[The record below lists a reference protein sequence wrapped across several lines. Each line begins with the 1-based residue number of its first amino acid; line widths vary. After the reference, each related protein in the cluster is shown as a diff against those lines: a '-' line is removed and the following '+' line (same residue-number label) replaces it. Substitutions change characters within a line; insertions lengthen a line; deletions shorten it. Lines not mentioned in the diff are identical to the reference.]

1 VPGVFWL
8 GVLLIVFGCARFPF
22 VVRKLSKASSAGPTP
37 ANEEQRYIELQELL
51 VTVGLGLFVVGYI
64 PAGIWAQQ
72 GVQAGNYVQYSW
84 LWLLFGIFQSAGL
97 ITLTFADI
105 DINAFAKRHKGR
117 TGIFASIFLSFNAA
131 AAYSL
136 LTSPGKGDGWS
147 LKFVGSALS
156 LPMLPFI
163 YMFAFFTPVLGMQDG
178 YPRFSVLVVMALIL
192 SWFGYGVYLIFYAW
206 SGCLTCAYGASQ
218 STPEGVA
225 GIGTLLESFLIA
237 FYYQQQS
244 RNNSRT
250 IALNATIYAYLL
262 ANGVTDLL
270 SRIPMACAYGIQSA
284 VPNWLF
290 G

>member
-1 VPGVFWL
+1 
-8 GVLLIVFGCARFPF
+8 
-22 VVRKLSKASSAGPTP
+22 VRKLSKASSAGPTP
-37 ANEEQRYIELQELL
+37 ANKEQRYLELQELL

-72 GVQAGNYVQYSW
+72 GVSVGNYVQYSW

-97 ITLTFADI
+97 VTFTFADI

-131 AAYSL
+131 AVYAL
-136 LTSPGKGDGWS
+136 LISGDGWS
-147 LKFVGSALS
+147 EFAGSALV
-156 LPMLPFI
+156 LPMLPFV
-163 YMFAFFTPVLGMQDG
+163 YMFVFFSPVLGMQDG

-192 SWFGYGVYLIFYAW
+192 NWFAYGVYLLVPGVSPDADAIYR
-206 SGCLTCAYGASQ
+206 
-218 STPEGVA
+218 VA
-225 GIGTLLESFLIA
+225 GIGVFLETFLIT

-270 SRIPMACAYGIQSA
+270 SRILMACPYGIPSA

>member
-37 ANEEQRYIELQELL
+37 ANEEQRYLELQELL

-64 PAGIWAQQ
+64 PAGIWAQH
-72 GVQAGNYVQYSW
+72 VLYLAANYVQYSW

-97 ITLTFADI
+97 ITFTFADI

-131 AAYSL
+131 PAYSL
-136 LTSPGKGDGWS
+136 LMSPGPG
-147 LKFVGSALS
+147 LKFAGSALS

-192 SWFGYGVYLIFYAW
+192 NWFAYGVYLMISAW
-206 SGCLTCAYGASQ
+206 STDFADSRMRLDSAANDAFTLSQ
-218 STPEGVA
+218 GVA
-225 GIGTLLESFLIA
+225 GIGTFLETFA
-237 FYYQQQS
+237 QEYYNVKADLTTS
-244 RNNSRT
+244 GKIIGGGLPVGSYDGMCHT
-250 IALNATIYAYLL
+250 PPVCYA
-262 ANGVTDLL
+262 
-270 SRIPMACAYGIQSA
+270 SPIPHRGRAEY
-284 VPNWLF
+284 
-290 G
+290 